1 MIALYIVII
10 FIMIVLSACFSG
22 TEAAYNSVNNMHL
35 RREAEEGRS
44 SSAKLAYKISQNFA
58 DALCTILIGNNL
70 VNIAASAC
78 ATVIFIDLFIN
89 VLNMDKSSGE
99 ALASVISTAV
109 LTIIVLIFG
118 EIVPKI
124 LAKQHATRLCK
135 ITAWPLQIL
144 TYILFPIV
152 FIVMLLMNLFRRAW
166 GKEAEDEPEITED
179 ELSSIIDTVEKE
191 GVIDEDQS
199 DLLQSSLEF
208 SDTTVEEIMTP
219 RTDLVSLDLDD
230 DDDEIYKVITES
242 TYSRLPVYR
251 DSIDDIIG
259 ILHLNL
265 YYKEAVDNQKVDI
278 ESMLLDTCYM
288 HKTLK
293 LPAALKMLREKQV
306 HMAIVID
313 EFGGTLGVVTIED
326 ILEEIVGD
334 IWDESDVI
342 VSEMVEKEP
351 NVYEILGEMSIGDLF
366 YELDFHPKDFECEYS
381 TVGGWAIQSLEAE
394 PHVGD
399 KFTYEFLEIEVT
411 EMEDD
416 ILVTKLK
423 VTVGERPTDEDE
435 ESDE

>member
-1 MIALYIVII
+1 MIVLYTIII
-10 FIMIVLSACFSG
+10 FIMVVLSACFSG
-22 TEAAYNSVNNMHL
+22 TEAAYNSANNMHL
-35 RREAEEGRS
+35 RREAEETGS

-58 DALCTILIGNNL
+58 DTLCTILIGNNL

-78 ATVIFIDLFIN
+78 ATAIFMQLFANINGGDVI
-89 VLNMDKSSGE
+89 
-99 ALASVISTAV
+99 ASAVSTIV
-109 LTIIVLIFG
+109 LTIIVLICG

-124 LAKQHATRLCK
+124 IAKQHANKICK
-135 ITAWPLQIL
+135 ITAWPIQIL
-144 TYILFPIV
+144 TYILYPLV
-152 FIVMLLMNLFRRAW
+152 FIVMLLMNLIRKIW
-166 GKEAEDEPEITED
+166 GTGSEDEPDITED

-219 RTDLVSLDLDD
+219 RTDLVTIDLDD
-230 DDDEIYKVITES
+230 DFEEIAKTIEES

-265 YYKEAVDNQKVDI
+265 YYKEAVDSKKIDI

-334 IWDESDVI
+334 IWDESDEI
-342 VSEMVEKEP
+342 VSEMVEQAP

-423 VTVGERPTDEDE
+423 VTVGERPADEDE
-435 ESDE
+435 ETDE

>member
-1 MIALYIVII
+1 
-10 FIMIVLSACFSG
+10 MIVLYTIIILFMLVFSACFSG
-22 TEAAYNSVNNMHL
+22 TEAAFNSANNMHL
-35 RREAEEGRS
+35 RREAEEDGS

-58 DALCTILIGNNL
+58 DTLCTILIGNNL
-70 VNIAASAC
+70 VNIAASSC
-78 ATVIFIDLFIN
+78 ATAVFMQLLTSDA
-89 VLNMDKSSGE
+89 M
-99 ALASVISTAV
+99 ASVVSTVV

-118 EIVPKI
+118 EIIPKI
-124 LAKQHATRLCK
+124 LAKQHAIKICK
-135 ITAWPLQIL
+135 IAAWPMQIL
-144 TYILFPIV
+144 TYILFPLV
-152 FIVMLLMNLFRRAW
+152 FVVMLLMNLIRKIW
-166 GKEAEDEPEITED
+166 SNSSEEEPEITED

-219 RTDLVSLDLDD
+219 RTDLVTIDLDD
-230 DDDEIYKVITES
+230 DDEEIFKTINES
-242 TYSRLPVYR
+242 TFSRLPVYR
-251 DSIDDIIG
+251 DSIDDILG

-265 YYKEAVDNQKVDI
+265 YYKEAVDSKKIDI

-293 LPAALKMLREKQV
+293 LPAALKLLREKQV

-326 ILEEIVGD
+326 ILEEIVGE

-342 VSEMVEKEP
+342 VSEMVEKAP
-351 NVYEILGEMSIGDLF
+351 NEYEILGEMSIGDLF

-381 TVGGWAIQSLEAE
+381 TVGGWAIQSLDSD

-399 KFTYEFLEIEVT
+399 KFTYEHLEIEVT

-423 VTVGERPTDEDE
+423 VTVGELPADDDE
-435 ESDE
+435 EE

>member
-1 MIALYIVII
+1 MIVLYTIII
-10 FIMIVLSACFSG
+10 FIMVVLSACFSG
-22 TEAAYNSVNNMHL
+22 TEAAYNSANNMHL
-35 RREAEEGRS
+35 RREAEETGS

-58 DALCTILIGNNL
+58 DTLCTILIGNNL

-78 ATVIFIDLFIN
+78 ATAIFMQLFANINGGDVI
-89 VLNMDKSSGE
+89 
-99 ALASVISTAV
+99 ASAVSTIV
-109 LTIIVLIFG
+109 LTIIVLICG

-124 LAKQHATRLCK
+124 IAKQHAYKICK
-135 ITAWPLQIL
+135 ISAWPIQIL
-144 TYILFPIV
+144 TYILYPLV
-152 FIVMLLMNLFRRAW
+152 FIVMLLMNLIRKIW
-166 GKEAEDEPEITED
+166 GTSSEDEPDITED

-219 RTDLVSLDLDD
+219 RTDLVTIDLDD
-230 DDDEIYKVITES
+230 DFDEIAKTIEES
-242 TYSRLPVYR
+242 TFSRLPVYR

-265 YYKEAVDNQKVDI
+265 YYKEAVDSKKIDI
-278 ESMLLDTCYM
+278 ESMLLETCYM

-334 IWDESDVI
+334 IWDESDEI
-342 VSEMVEKEP
+342 VSEMVEQAP

-381 TVGGWAIQSLEAE
+381 TVGGWAIQSLDAE

-435 ESDE
+435 ETEE

>member
-1 MIALYIVII
+1 MIALYIIII
-10 FIMIVLSACFSG
+10 FIMVVLSACFSG
-22 TEAAYNSVNNMHL
+22 TEAAFNSVNNMHL
-35 RREAEEGRS
+35 RREAEEKGA

-78 ATVIFIDLFIN
+78 ATVIFVDLFIN
-89 VLNMDKSSGE
+89 VLKMEKSTGE
-99 ALASVISTAV
+99 ALASAVSTAV

-118 EIVPKI
+118 EIIPKI
-124 LAKQHATRLCK
+124 LAKQHANSISKTV
-135 ITAWPLQIL
+135 AWPLQIL
-144 TYILFPIV
+144 TYVLFPIV
-152 FIVMLLMNLFRRAW
+152 FIVMLLMNLLRKFW
-166 GKEAEDEPEITED
+166 GKDSDDAPEITED

-219 RTDLVSLDLDD
+219 RTELVTIDLDD
-230 DDDEIYKVITES
+230 NIGYIKKIINKS

-251 DSIDDIIG
+251 DSIDDILG
-259 ILHLNL
+259 ILHLNI
-265 YYKEAVDNQKVDI
+265 YYKQAVDCDKIDI
-278 ESMLLDTCYM
+278 ESMLLETCYM

-334 IWDESDVI
+334 IWDESDEI
-342 VSEMVEKEP
+342 VSEIVEKSP
-351 NVYEILGEMSIGDLF
+351 NQYEILGEMSIGDLF

-399 KFTYEFLEIEVT
+399 KFTYEHLEIEVT

-423 VTVGERPTDEDE
+423 VTVGEISDDEDE
-435 ESDE
+435 DE

>member
-10 FIMIVLSACFSG
+10 FIMVVLSACFSG
-22 TEAAYNSVNNMHL
+22 TEAAFNSVNNMHL
-35 RREAEEGRS
+35 RREAEEKGATT
-44 SSAKLAYKISQNFA
+44 AKLAYKISQNFA

-78 ATVIFIDLFIN
+78 ATVIFVDLFIN
-89 VLNMDKSSGE
+89 GLQMDKSTGE
-99 ALASVISTAV
+99 ALASAVSTAV

-118 EIVPKI
+118 EIIPKI
-124 LAKQHATRLCK
+124 LAKQHANRICK
-135 ITAWPLQIL
+135 AVAWPLQIL

-152 FIVMLLMNLFRRAW
+152 FIVMLLMNQLRKIW
-166 GKEAEDEPEITED
+166 GKDSEDEPEITED

-219 RTDLVSLDLDD
+219 RIDLVTIDLDD
-230 DDDEIYKVITES
+230 DDEEIFNTISNS

-265 YYKEAVDNQKVDI
+265 FYKEAVDSKKVDI

-293 LPAALKMLREKQV
+293 LPAALNMLREKQV

-326 ILEEIVGD
+326 ILEEIVGE

-342 VSEMVEKEP
+342 VSEMVEKAP
-351 NVYEILGEMSIGDLF
+351 NEYEILGEMSIGDLF

-399 KFTYEFLEIEVT
+399 KFTYEHLEIEVT

-423 VTVGERPTDEDE
+423 VTVGETPSDEDE
-435 ESDE
+435 EE

>member
-1 MIALYIVII
+1 MIVLYTIII

-22 TEAAYNSVNNMHL
+22 TEAAFNSANNMHL
-35 RREAEEGRS
+35 RREAEESHS
-44 SSAKLAYKISQNFA
+44 SAAKLAYKISQNFA
-58 DALCTILIGNNL
+58 DTLCTILIGNNL

-78 ATVIFIDLFIN
+78 ATAIFMQLFAHISGGDVI
-89 VLNMDKSSGE
+89 
-99 ALASVISTAV
+99 ASVVSTAV
-109 LTIIVLIFG
+109 LTIIVLICG

-124 LAKQHATRLCK
+124 LAKQHANKICK
-135 ITAWPLQIL
+135 ITAWPMQVL
-144 TYILFPIV
+144 TYILYPLV
-152 FIVMLLMNLFRRAW
+152 FIVMLLMNLLRKIW
-166 GKEAEDEPEITED
+166 GTKSDDEPDITED

-219 RTDLVSLDLDD
+219 RTDLLTIDLDD
-230 DDDEIYKVITES
+230 DFEEIAKTIEMS
-242 TYSRLPVYR
+242 TFSRLPVYR
-251 DSIDDIIG
+251 DSIDDILG

-265 YYKEAVDNQKVDI
+265 YYKEAVDSKKVDI

-334 IWDESDVI
+334 IWDESDEI
-342 VSEMVEKEP
+342 ISEMVEQSP

-423 VTVGERPTDEDE
+423 VTVGERSTDEDE
-435 ESDE
+435 ETDE

>member
-1 MIALYIVII
+1 MIVLYTIII
-10 FIMIVLSACFSG
+10 FIMVVLSACFSG
-22 TEAAYNSVNNMHL
+22 TEAAYNSANNMHL
-35 RREAEEGRS
+35 RREAEETGS

-58 DALCTILIGNNL
+58 DTLCTILIGNNL

-78 ATVIFIDLFIN
+78 ATAIFMQLFANINGGDVI
-89 VLNMDKSSGE
+89 
-99 ALASVISTAV
+99 ASAVSTIV
-109 LTIIVLIFG
+109 LTIIVLICG

-124 LAKQHATRLCK
+124 IAKQHANKICK
-135 ITAWPLQIL
+135 ITAWPIQIL
-144 TYILFPIV
+144 TYILYPLV
-152 FIVMLLMNLFRRAW
+152 FIVMLLMNLIRKIW
-166 GKEAEDEPEITED
+166 GTSAEDEPDITED

-219 RTDLVSLDLDD
+219 RTDLVTIDLDD
-230 DDDEIYKVITES
+230 DFEEISKTIEES
-242 TYSRLPVYR
+242 TFSRLPVYR

-265 YYKEAVDNQKVDI
+265 YYKEAVDSKKIDI

-326 ILEEIVGD
+326 ILEEIVGE
-334 IWDESDVI
+334 IWDESDEI
-342 VSEMVEKEP
+342 VSEMVEQAP

-435 ESDE
+435 ETEE

>member
-1 MIALYIVII
+1 MIAAYTVII
-10 FIMIVLSACFSG
+10 FIMLVLSACFSG
-22 TEAAYNSVNNMHL
+22 TEAAFNSVNSMHL
-35 RREAEEGRS
+35 RRESEES
-44 SSAKLAYKISQNFA
+44 KSTSAKLAYKISEDFSTT
-58 DALCTILIGNNL
+58 LCTILIGNNL
-70 VNIAASAC
+70 VNIAASSC
-78 ATVIFIDLFIN
+78 ATAVFMQLFIEIN
-89 VLNMDKSSGE
+89 GGE
-99 ALASVISTAV
+99 AIASVVSTAV

-124 LAKQHATRLCK
+124 LAKQHSMLICK
-135 ITAWPLQIL
+135 ITAWPMQIL
-144 TYILFPIV
+144 TYILFPIIFV
-152 FIVMLLMNLFRRAW
+152 VMLLMNLIRKIW
-166 GKEAEDEPEITED
+166 GTNNEEEPDVTEE

-191 GVIDEDQS
+191 GVIDEDQG

-219 RTDLVSLDLDD
+219 RIDLVTIDLDD
-230 DDDEIYKVITES
+230 DYEDIADTIRSS

-259 ILHLNL
+259 ILHLNPF
-265 YYKEAVDNQKVDI
+265 YKEAVDGKPVDI

-293 LPAALKMLREKQV
+293 LPAALKMLKEKQV

-334 IWDESDVI
+334 IWDESDEI
-342 VSEMVEKEP
+342 VSEITEKAANE
-351 NVYEILGEMSIGDLF
+351 YEILGEMSIGDLF
-366 YELDFHPKDFECEYS
+366 YELDFNPKDFECEYS
-381 TVGGWAIQSLEAE
+381 TVGGWAIESLESD

-399 KFTYEFLEIEVT
+399 SFTYEHLTITVT

-416 ILVTKLK
+416 ILVTKLL
-423 VTVGERPTDEDE
+423 VVVGELPKEDE
-435 ESDE
+435 EDE

>member
-1 MIALYIVII
+1 MIVLYTIII
-10 FIMIVLSACFSG
+10 FIMVVLSACFSG
-22 TEAAYNSVNNMHL
+22 TEAAYNSANNMHL
-35 RREAEEGRS
+35 RREAEETGS

-58 DALCTILIGNNL
+58 DTLCTILIGNNL

-78 ATVIFIDLFIN
+78 ATAIFMQLFANINGGDVI
-89 VLNMDKSSGE
+89 
-99 ALASVISTAV
+99 ASAVSTIV
-109 LTIIVLIFG
+109 LTIIVLICG

-124 LAKQHATRLCK
+124 IAKQHANKICK
-135 ITAWPLQIL
+135 ITAWPIQIL
-144 TYILFPIV
+144 TYILYPLV
-152 FIVMLLMNLFRRAW
+152 FIVMLLMNLIRKIW
-166 GKEAEDEPEITED
+166 GTSSEDEPDITED

-219 RTDLVSLDLDD
+219 RTDLVTIDLDD
-230 DDDEIYKVITES
+230 DFEEISKTIEES
-242 TYSRLPVYR
+242 TFSRLPVYR

-265 YYKEAVDNQKVDI
+265 YYKEAVDSKKIDI

-326 ILEEIVGD
+326 ILEEIVGE
-334 IWDESDVI
+334 IWDESDEI
-342 VSEMVEKEP
+342 VSEMVEQAP

-435 ESDE
+435 ETEE

>member
-1 MIALYIVII
+1 MIAFYLIII
-10 FIMIVLSACFSG
+10 FIMVVLSACFSG
-22 TEAAYNSVNNMHL
+22 TEAAFNSVNNMRL
-35 RREAEEGRS
+35 RREAEEKGA
-44 SSAKLAYKISQNFA
+44 SSAKLAYKISENFA

-78 ATVIFIDLFIN
+78 ATLIFVELFIN
-89 VLNMDKSSGE
+89 ILQMEQGTGE
-99 ALASVISTAV
+99 ALASVVSTAA
-109 LTIIVLIFG
+109 LTIVVLIFG
-118 EIVPKI
+118 EILPKI
-124 LAKQHATRLCK
+124 IAKQHANRIAK
-135 ITAWPLQIL
+135 IVALPLQIL

-152 FIVMLLMNLFRRAW
+152 FIVMLMMNMLRKAW
-166 GKEAEDEPEITED
+166 GKDSEDEPEITED

-191 GVIDEDQS
+191 GVIDEDQG

-219 RTDLVSLDLDD
+219 RIDLVTIDLDD
-230 DDDEIYKVITES
+230 DDDEIAETIKTS
-242 TYSRLPVYR
+242 AYSRLPVYR

-265 YYKEAVDNQKVDI
+265 YYKSAVSSKKVDI
-278 ESMLLDTCYM
+278 ESLLLDTCYM

-313 EFGGTLGVVTIED
+313 EFGGTLGVVTMED
-326 ILEEIVGD
+326 ILEEIVGE
-334 IWDESDVI
+334 IWDEYDEI
-342 VSEMVEKEP
+342 VSEIVEKAP
-351 NVYEILGEMSIGDLF
+351 NEYEILGEMSIGDLF

-381 TVGGWAIQSLEAE
+381 TVGGWAIQSLDAE

-423 VTVGERPTDEDE
+423 VTVGERPNEDDEDE
-435 ESDE
+435 E

>member
-1 MIALYIVII
+1 MIVLYTIII
-10 FIMIVLSACFSG
+10 FIMVVLSACFSG
-22 TEAAYNSVNNMHL
+22 TEAAYNSANNMHL
-35 RREAEEGRS
+35 RREAEETGS

-58 DALCTILIGNNL
+58 DTLCTILIGNNL

-78 ATVIFIDLFIN
+78 ATAIFMQLFANINGGDVI
-89 VLNMDKSSGE
+89 
-99 ALASVISTAV
+99 ASAVSTIV
-109 LTIIVLIFG
+109 LTIIVLICG

-124 LAKQHATRLCK
+124 IAKQHANKICK
-135 ITAWPLQIL
+135 ITAWPIQIL
-144 TYILFPIV
+144 TYILYPLV
-152 FIVMLLMNLFRRAW
+152 FIVMLLMNLIRKIW
-166 GKEAEDEPEITED
+166 GTGSEDEPDITED

-219 RTDLVSLDLDD
+219 RTDLVTIDLDD
-230 DDDEIYKVITES
+230 DFEEISKTIEES
-242 TYSRLPVYR
+242 TFSRLPVYR

-259 ILHLNL
+259 IPHLNL
-265 YYKEAVDNQKVDI
+265 YYKEAVDSKKIDI

-334 IWDESDVI
+334 IWDESDEI
-342 VSEMVEKEP
+342 VSEMVEQAP

-435 ESDE
+435 DTEE

>member
-1 MIALYIVII
+1 MIAIYTVII
-10 FIMIVLSACFSG
+10 ILMLAFSACFSG
-22 TEAAYNSVNNMHL
+22 TEAAFNSANNMHL
-35 RREAEEGRS
+35 RREAEENGS

-70 VNIAASAC
+70 VNIAASSC
-78 ATVIFIDLFIN
+78 ATAVFIQL
-89 VLNMDKSSGE
+89 LTSE
-99 ALASVISTAV
+99 ALASVVSTAV

-124 LAKQHATRLCK
+124 LAKQHANKICK
-135 ITAWPLQIL
+135 IAAWPIQIL
-144 TYILFPIV
+144 TYVLFPLV
-152 FIVMLLMNLFRRAW
+152 FIVMLLMNLIRKIW

-191 GVIDEDQS
+191 GIIDEEQG

-219 RTDLVSLDLDD
+219 RIDLVTIDLDD
-230 DDDEIYKVITES
+230 DDDEIAETIKTS
-242 TYSRLPVYR
+242 AYSRLPVYR

-259 ILHLNL
+259 ILHLNP
-265 YYKEAVDNQKVDI
+265 YYKEAVDGKKVDI

-326 ILEEIVGD
+326 ILEEIVGE
-334 IWDESDVI
+334 IWDESDEI

-366 YELDFHPKDFECEYS
+366 YELDFQPKDFECEYS
-381 TVGGWAIQSLEAE
+381 TVAGWAIQSLEAE

-399 KFTYEFLEIEVT
+399 KFTYEHLEIEVT

-423 VTVGERPTDEDE
+423 VTVGEIPNDEDE
-435 ESDE
+435 EE

>member
-1 MIALYIVII
+1 MIALYTIII
-10 FIMIVLSACFSG
+10 FIMVVLSACFSG
-22 TEAAYNSVNNMHL
+22 TEAAFNSANNMHL
-35 RREAEEGRS
+35 RREAEEEGS

-58 DALCTILIGNNL
+58 DTLCTILIGNNL

-78 ATVIFIDLFIN
+78 ATAIFMQLFAHISGGDVI
-89 VLNMDKSSGE
+89 
-99 ALASVISTAV
+99 ASAVSTVV
-109 LTIIVLIFG
+109 LTIIVLICG

-124 LAKQHATRLCK
+124 LAKQHANKICK
-135 ITAWPLQIL
+135 ITAWPIQIL
-144 TYILFPIV
+144 TYILYPLV
-152 FIVMLLMNLFRRAW
+152 FIVMLLMNLIRKIW
-166 GKEAEDEPEITED
+166 GTKSEDEPDITED

-208 SDTTVEEIMTP
+208 ADTTVEEIMTP
-219 RTDLVSLDLDD
+219 RTDLVTIDLDD
-230 DDDEIYKVITES
+230 DFEEIAKTIEKS

-265 YYKEAVDNQKVDI
+265 YYKEAVDSKRIDI

-334 IWDESDVI
+334 IWDESDEI
-342 VSEMVEKEP
+342 VSEMVEQAP

-435 ESDE
+435 ETEE

>member
-1 MIALYIVII
+1 MQLFANINGGDVI
-10 FIMIVLSACFSG
+10 
-22 TEAAYNSVNNMHL
+22 
-35 RREAEEGRS
+35 
-44 SSAKLAYKISQNFA
+44 
-58 DALCTILIGNNL
+58 
-70 VNIAASAC
+70 ASA
-78 ATVIFIDLFIN
+78 V
-89 VLNMDKSSGE
+89 
-99 ALASVISTAV
+99 STIV
-109 LTIIVLIFG
+109 LTIIVLICG

-124 LAKQHATRLCK
+124 IAKQHANKICK
-135 ITAWPLQIL
+135 ITAWPIQIL
-144 TYILFPIV
+144 TYILYPLV
-152 FIVMLLMNLFRRAW
+152 FIVMLLMNLIRKIW
-166 GKEAEDEPEITED
+166 GTSSEDEPDITED

-219 RTDLVSLDLDD
+219 RTDLVTIDLDD
-230 DDDEIYKVITES
+230 DFEEIAKTIEES
-242 TYSRLPVYR
+242 TFSRLPVYR

-265 YYKEAVDNQKVDI
+265 YYKEAVDSKKIDI

-326 ILEEIVGD
+326 ILEEIVGE
-334 IWDESDVI
+334 IWDESDEI
-342 VSEMVEKEP
+342 VSEMVEQAP

-435 ESDE
+435 ETEE

>member
-10 FIMIVLSACFSG
+10 FIMVALSACFSG
-22 TEAAYNSVNNMHL
+22 TEAAFNSVNNMHL
-35 RREAEEGRS
+35 RREAEEKGATT
-44 SSAKLAYKISQNFA
+44 AKLAYKISQNFA

-78 ATVIFIDLFIN
+78 ATVIFVDLFIN
-89 VLNMDKSSGE
+89 GLQMDKSTGE
-99 ALASVISTAV
+99 ALASAVSTAV

-124 LAKQHATRLCK
+124 LAKQHANKICK
-135 ITAWPLQIL
+135 TVAWPLQIL

-152 FIVMLLMNLFRRAW
+152 FIVMLLMNLLRKIW
-166 GKEAEDEPEITED
+166 GKDSEDEPEITED

-219 RTDLVSLDLDD
+219 RIDLVTIDLDD
-230 DDDEIYKVITES
+230 DDEEIFNTISNS

-265 YYKEAVDNQKVDI
+265 FYKEAVDNKKVDI

-293 LPAALKMLREKQV
+293 LPAALNMLREKQV

-326 ILEEIVGD
+326 ILEEIVGE

-342 VSEMVEKEP
+342 VSEMVEKAP
-351 NVYEILGEMSIGDLF
+351 NEYEILGEMSIGDLF

-399 KFTYEFLEIEVT
+399 KFTFEHLEIVVT

-423 VTVGERPTDEDE
+423 VTVGEIPSDEDE
-435 ESDE
+435 EE

>member
-1 MIALYIVII
+1 MIVLYTIII
-10 FIMIVLSACFSG
+10 FIMVVLSACFSG
-22 TEAAYNSVNNMHL
+22 TEAAYNSANNMHL
-35 RREAEEGRS
+35 RREAEETGS

-58 DALCTILIGNNL
+58 DTLCTILIGNNL

-78 ATVIFIDLFIN
+78 ATAIFMQLFANINGGDVI
-89 VLNMDKSSGE
+89 
-99 ALASVISTAV
+99 ASAVSTIV
-109 LTIIVLIFG
+109 LTIIVLICG

-124 LAKQHATRLCK
+124 IAKQHANKICK
-135 ITAWPLQIL
+135 ISAWPIQIL
-144 TYILFPIV
+144 TYILYPLV
-152 FIVMLLMNLFRRAW
+152 FIVMLLMNLIRKIW
-166 GKEAEDEPEITED
+166 GTSAEDEPDITED

-219 RTDLVSLDLDD
+219 RTDLVTIDLDD
-230 DDDEIYKVITES
+230 DFEEIAKTIEES

-265 YYKEAVDNQKVDI
+265 YYKEAVDSKKIDI

-334 IWDESDVI
+334 IWDESDEI
-342 VSEMVEKEP
+342 VSEMVEQAP

-435 ESDE
+435 ETDE

>member
-1 MIALYIVII
+1 MIVLYTIII
-10 FIMIVLSACFSG
+10 FIMVVLSACFSG
-22 TEAAYNSVNNMHL
+22 TEAAYNSANNMHL
-35 RREAEEGRS
+35 RREAEEIGS

-58 DALCTILIGNNL
+58 DTLCTILIGNNL

-78 ATVIFIDLFIN
+78 ATAIFMQLFANINGGDVI
-89 VLNMDKSSGE
+89 
-99 ALASVISTAV
+99 ASAVSTIV
-109 LTIIVLIFG
+109 LTIIVLICG

-124 LAKQHATRLCK
+124 IAKQHANKICK
-135 ITAWPLQIL
+135 ITAWPIQIL
-144 TYILFPIV
+144 TYILYPLV
-152 FIVMLLMNLFRRAW
+152 FIVMLLMNLIRKIW
-166 GKEAEDEPEITED
+166 GTSSEDEPDITED

-219 RTDLVSLDLDD
+219 RTDLVTIDLDD
-230 DDDEIYKVITES
+230 DFEEISKTIEES
-242 TYSRLPVYR
+242 TFSRLPVYR

-265 YYKEAVDNQKVDI
+265 YYKEAVDSKKIDI

-326 ILEEIVGD
+326 ILEEIVGE
-334 IWDESDVI
+334 IWDESDEI
-342 VSEMVEKEP
+342 VSEMVEQAP

-435 ESDE
+435 ETEE

>member
-1 MIALYIVII
+1 MIVLYTIII
-10 FIMIVLSACFSG
+10 FIMLVFSACFSG
-22 TEAAYNSVNNMHL
+22 TEAAFNSANNMHL
-35 RREAEEGRS
+35 RREAEEEGS

-58 DALCTILIGNNL
+58 DTLCTILIGNNL
-70 VNIAASAC
+70 VNIAASTC
-78 ATVIFIDLFIN
+78 ATAIFMQLFAHIN
-89 VLNMDKSSGE
+89 GGD
-99 ALASVISTAV
+99 AIASVVSTVV
-109 LTIIVLIFG
+109 LTIIVLICG

-124 LAKQHATRLCK
+124 LAKQHANKICK
-135 ITAWPLQIL
+135 ITAWPIQIL
-144 TYILFPIV
+144 TYILYPLV
-152 FIVMLLMNLFRRAW
+152 FIVMLLMNLLRKIW
-166 GKEAEDEPEITED
+166 GTKAEDEPDITED

-219 RTDLVSLDLDD
+219 RTDLVTIDLDD
-230 DDDEIYKVITES
+230 DFEEIAKTIEES
-242 TYSRLPVYR
+242 TFSRLPVYR

-265 YYKEAVDNQKVDI
+265 YYKEAVDSKKIDI

-334 IWDESDVI
+334 IWDESDEI
-342 VSEMVEKEP
+342 VSEMVEQAP

-435 ESDE
+435 VTEE

>member
-1 MIALYIVII
+1 MIAIYTVII
-10 FIMIVLSACFSG
+10 ILMLAFSACFSG
-22 TEAAYNSVNNMHL
+22 TEAAFNSANNMHL
-35 RREAEEGRS
+35 RREAEENGS

-70 VNIAASAC
+70 VNIAASSC
-78 ATVIFIDLFIN
+78 ATAVFIQL
-89 VLNMDKSSGE
+89 LTSE
-99 ALASVISTAV
+99 ALASVVSTAV

-124 LAKQHATRLCK
+124 LAKQHANKICK
-135 ITAWPLQIL
+135 IAAWPIQIL
-144 TYILFPIV
+144 TYVLFPLV
-152 FIVMLLMNLFRRAW
+152 FIVMLLMNLIRKIW

-191 GVIDEDQS
+191 GVIDEEQG

-219 RTDLVSLDLDD
+219 RIDLVTIDLDD
-230 DDDEIYKVITES
+230 DDEEIHKTIEES

-259 ILHLNL
+259 ILHLNP
-265 YYKEAVDNQKVDI
+265 YYKEAVDGKKVDI

-326 ILEEIVGD
+326 ILEEIVGE
-334 IWDESDVI
+334 IWDESDEI

-366 YELDFHPKDFECEYS
+366 YELDFQPKDFECEYS
-381 TVGGWAIQSLEAE
+381 TVAGWAIQSLEAE

-399 KFTYEFLEIEVT
+399 KFTYEHLEIEVT
-411 EMEDD
+411 EMEDN

-423 VTVGERPTDEDE
+423 VTVGEIPNDEDE
-435 ESDE
+435 EE

>member
-1 MIALYIVII
+1 MIVLYTIII
-10 FIMIVLSACFSG
+10 FIMVVLSACFSG
-22 TEAAYNSVNNMHL
+22 TEAAYNSANNMHL
-35 RREAEEGRS
+35 RREAEETGS

-58 DALCTILIGNNL
+58 DTLCTILIGNNL

-78 ATVIFIDLFIN
+78 ATAIFMQLFANINGGDVI
-89 VLNMDKSSGE
+89 
-99 ALASVISTAV
+99 ASAVSTIV
-109 LTIIVLIFG
+109 LTIIVLICG

-124 LAKQHATRLCK
+124 IAKQHANKICK
-135 ITAWPLQIL
+135 ISAWPIQIL
-144 TYILFPIV
+144 TYILYPLV
-152 FIVMLLMNLFRRAW
+152 FIVMLLMNLIRKIW
-166 GKEAEDEPEITED
+166 GTSSEDEPDITED

-219 RTDLVSLDLDD
+219 RTDLVTIDLDD
-230 DDDEIYKVITES
+230 DFDEIAKTIEES
-242 TYSRLPVYR
+242 TFSRLPVYR
-251 DSIDDIIG
+251 DSIDDIVG

-265 YYKEAVDNQKVDI
+265 YYKEAVDSKKIDI

-334 IWDESDVI
+334 IWDESDEI
-342 VSEMVEKEP
+342 VSEMVEQAP

-435 ESDE
+435 ETEE